1 MTMVAQVNSTAGGGE
16 GKRSASALKIVFYV
30 FLGVCFGLA
39 AFFNQ
44 FGIFPAT
51 NPIPKVLA
59 AIAFCGTI
67 GLLSDYAYRIKHS
80 IFWLIPALTALEFFG
95 DLVYKAGWW
104 DIAKGIYTVS
114 ALLWPVYGVLFM
126 MRGGQ
131 IIKTDRGLG
140 IKLIFLGVLATA
152 VLGWEYVTYFPE
164 QYDYSHWGWRSLYLG
179 IFFWLLVI
187 DWTTDFSKRAHLYV
201 EATIL
206 RHSLLLIA
214 VWYFVRFIFK

>member
-1 MTMVAQVNSTAGGGE
+1 MVAQVNSSAGGGTE
-16 GKRSASALKIVFYV
+16 KRSASVLKIVFYV
-30 FLGVCFGLA
+30 FLGICFGLA

-44 FGIFPAT
+44 FGIFSAN

-67 GLLSDYAYRIKHS
+67 GLLGDYAYRIKHN
-80 IFWLIPALTALEFFG
+80 ILWLIPALAALEFFG

-131 IIKTDRGLG
+131 NIKTDRGLG
-140 IKLIFLGVLATA
+140 IKFIILGILATA

-179 IFFWLLVI
+179 IFAWLLVI
-187 DWTTDFSKRAHLYV
+187 DWTTDFSKRAHLAV
-201 EATIL
+201 EATIV
-206 RHSLLLIA
+206 RHSLLLIS